1 MNSASSAWTRRILVT
16 GTVLSAACFLV
27 ALALDLMGRPA
38 TGGRLLDPGALAA
51 SLLALESGA
60 WAGLGTLTIIATPPV
75 ALVTTLL
82 EYRRAGDRA
91 AVLAASVV
99 LGILALSLALALLGR
114 A

>member
-1 MNSASSAWTRRILVT
+1 MNGASSTWTRRVLVA

-27 ALALDLMGRPA
+27 ALVLDLLGRSA
-38 TGGRLLDPGALAA
+38 VGDRLLDPGALAA
-51 SLLALESGA
+51 SVFALESGA
-60 WAGLGTLTIIATPPV
+60 WASLGTLVVIVTPAA

-82 EYRRAGDRA
+82 EYRRAGDRV
-91 AVLAASVV
+91 AVLASSVV